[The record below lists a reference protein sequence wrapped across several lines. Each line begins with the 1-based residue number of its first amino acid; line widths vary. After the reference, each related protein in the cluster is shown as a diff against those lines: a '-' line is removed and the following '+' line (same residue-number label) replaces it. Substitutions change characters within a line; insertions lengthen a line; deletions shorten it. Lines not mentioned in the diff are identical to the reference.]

1 MSTPTEKVTT
11 GTTGDDQAKGLR
23 GKTSHV
29 VQRVQSGT
37 AAKLYGRLNA
47 ADFMNSAFQFAA
59 LALLCLFPFII
70 IVTAALG
77 GDGRRVIISRLGL
90 SPQAAH
96 DVDGLMSSGNQALA
110 SLNVTGILFLLL
122 SGIAIATTLQTW
134 YQRLFEVEPPTSWLK
149 QSAIR
154 LVWLA
159 SMVVNVAALALVG
172 LQTGPAGGRLLI
184 FVCEFAISTLF
195 WWWSLYLLLLGQ
207 RGWRELFPSALATA
221 VCLTGLGVFSA
232 LLFSNSVVSDER
244 SYGSIG
250 VVMVLLSWCIGFG
263 VVVHLGAVIGCM
275 WNERGGREA
284 VDGTV
289 KVL

>member
-1 MSTPTEKVTT
+1 MSTPTQNVDT
-11 GTTGDDQAKGLR
+11 GTPDDQRGRGIKGR
-23 GKTSHV
+23 TTHV
-29 VQRVQSGT
+29 IQRVQSGT
-37 AAKLYGRLNA
+37 AGKLWDRLNA
-47 ADFMNSAFQFAA
+47 ADFMNSAFQFSA

-70 IVTAALG
+70 IVSAALG

-96 DVDGLMSSGNQALA
+96 DVDNLISSGHQALV
-110 SLNVTGILFLLL
+110 SLTVSGIIFLLL
-122 SGIAIATTLQTW
+122 SGIAIASTLQAW
-134 YQRLFEVEPPTSWLK
+134 YQKLYEVEPPTSWLK

-159 SMVVNVAALALVG
+159 STVVNVSVLALVG

-184 FVCEFAISTLF
+184 FVCEFAISLLF

-207 RGWRELFPSALATA
+207 KGWSELFPAALATA

-232 LLFSNSVVSDER
+232 LLFSNSIVSDVK

-263 VVVHLGAVIGCM
+263 VVLHLGAVIGRM
-275 WNERGGREA
+275 WNERGGGEA
-284 VDGTV
+284 ADGTV